1 MNFRTMYKLS
11 FIVLLS
17 YLIACSPIESSKE
30 YTLWYNAPAKNW
42 MNEALPIGNGYIG
55 AMFYGGVPTDE
66 IQISEEGIWAGG
78 PGANPQYNGG
88 NKKES
93 WKHLANIRSL
103 LAQGKTAEAGKLA
116 NTYMVGE
123 ISPAEGGAEFGDY
136 GAQQPFGSLL
146 ITTDGVDS
154 SYTDYLR
161 KLNISQSLGSVSFK
175 HGGFNYK
182 NFYFASY
189 PSRLLVF
196 RYTNNCKNGTTYR
209 MRYTSPHKNT
219 NITAIDNNTV
229 KIEGSLESNGEQF
242 EGIIWVKTDGI
253 PSFSENE
260 YKIEQAR
267 NVEFYVSVA
276 SSYKNEFPHYT
287 GTDYKTINHTAIEKA
302 KTNSYEYLLK
312 EHVDDYKKLFDRVS
326 LSLSSAPD
334 TSTMPTD
341 RRLLQYSKGASDFAL
356 EELYF
361 QYGRYLLISS
371 SRPGTMPAH
380 LQGKWNHLMSPP
392 WACDYHMN
400 INLQMIYWPAE
411 LTNLSECHIPLL
423 QYIES
428 LRQPG
433 RITAREYFNARGWS
447 VHTMNNAY
455 GFTAPGWNFYW
466 GYAPNS
472 ASWLGSHIWEH
483 YAFTQDSV
491 YLKQIAYPILKEL
504 GEFWLDYL
512 TEDSDGTLVSS
523 PSYSPEHGN
532 ISIGATIDQ
541 EIAWELFSNLLKA
554 SETLGYQNAF
564 IDSIR
569 TAREKLSPLRI
580 GKYGQLQEW
589 KTDLDDPNDKH
600 RHISHLYALYPSYQI
615 SPTATPEWAKAA
627 EQTLKQRGEEGTGW
641 SLSWKINF
649 WARLRN
655 GNTSYKM
662 LRNLLT
668 PSVGEGSRPSHSGS
682 YANLL
687 CAHPPFQIDG
697 NMGAVAG
704 ITEMLLQSY
713 SDTIRLL
720 PALPVEW
727 SNGKVKGLRAR
738 GGYTVD
744 IEWKN
749 GLLQKA
755 VIHDDNSSDGT
766 RSCAINYCKETR
778 TITIPSGKREIT
790 ISDFPCSIE

>member
-1 MNFRTMYKLS
+1 MYKL
-11 FIVLLS
+11 FIIVLLS
-17 YLIACSPIESSKE
+17 FLIACTKTGNEKE
-30 YTLWYNAPAKNW
+30 YTLWYNTPAKSW

-78 PGANPQYNGG
+78 PGANPNYNGG

-93 WKHLANIRSL
+93 WKHLPEIRSL
-103 LAQGKTAEAGKLA
+103 LAQGKTEEAGKLA

-123 ISPAEGGAEFGDY
+123 ISPAKGGAEFGDF

-146 ITTDGVDS
+146 ITIDGIDS
-154 SYTDYLR
+154 TYSDYLR
-161 KLNISQSLGSVSFK
+161 ELNISQSLGSVSFR
-175 HGGFNYK
+175 HNGTNYR
-182 NFYFASY
+182 NYYFASY
-189 PSRLLVF
+189 PSRLLVL
-196 RYTNNCKNGTTYR
+196 RYTNSNKEGASYR
-209 MRYTSPHKNT
+209 LIYTSPHKNT
-219 NITAIDNNTV
+219 NITATDNNTI
-229 KIEGSLESNGEQF
+229 KIEGTLESNGEQF
-242 EGIIWVKTDGI
+242 EGIIYIKTDGI
-253 PSFSENE
+253 PSFADNE
-260 YKIEQAR
+260 YKIEKAK

-276 SSYKNEFPHYT
+276 SSYKNEFPDYT
-287 GTDYKTINHTAIEKA
+287 GTDYKTINRTAIEKA
-302 KTNSYEYLLK
+302 KTSHYENLLK
-312 EHVDDYKKLFDRVS
+312 EHVNDYIQLFNRVS
-326 LSLSSAPD
+326 LSLNA
-334 TSTMPTD
+334 STDNSTIPTD
-341 RRLLQYSKGASDFAL
+341 QRLLQYSKGARDFAL

-411 LTNLSECHIPLL
+411 ITNLSECHTPLL

-447 VHTMNNAY
+447 VHTMNNVY
-455 GFTAPGWNFYW
+455 GFTAPGWDFYW

-472 ASWLGSHIWEH
+472 ASWLSNHIWEH
-483 YAFTQDSV
+483 YLFSGDSV
-491 YLKQIAYPILKEL
+491 YLKQTAYPILKEL

-512 TEDSDGTLVSS
+512 IKDSDGTLVSS
-523 PSYSPEHGN
+523 PSFSPEHGN
-532 ISIGATIDQ
+532 ITIGATIDQ
-541 EIAWELFSNLLKA
+541 EIAWELFSNLLEA
-554 SETLGYQNAF
+554 SKTLGYQDAF
-564 IDSIR
+564 TDSIR
-569 TAREKLSPLRI
+569 TAREKLSSLQI
-580 GKYGQLQEW
+580 GQYGQLQEW
-589 KTDLDDPNDKH
+589 KADLDDPNDKH

-615 SPTATPEWAKAA
+615 SPSETPELAKAA
-627 EQTLKQRGEEGTGW
+627 EQTLIHRGEDGTGW

-668 PSVGEGSRPSHSGS
+668 PSIGEGSRPSQSGS

-704 ITEMLLQSY
+704 IAEMLLQSY
-713 SDTIRLL
+713 NDTIRLL
-720 PALPVEW
+720 PALPLEW
-727 SNGKVKGLRAR
+727 QTGEVKGLRAR
-738 GGYTVD
+738 GGYSVD
-744 IEWKN
+744 IKWKN

-755 VIHDDNSSDGT
+755 VIHSDKISSKP
-766 RSCAINYCKETR
+766 RPCAVNYCRETR
-778 TITIPSGKREIT
+778 IVSIPAGKQKVT

>member
-1 MNFRTMYKLS
+1 MYKLS
-11 FIVLLS
+11 LIALLS
-17 YLIACSPIESSKE
+17 YLIACSPRENSKE
-30 YTLWYNAPAKNW
+30 YTLWYNTPAKSW

-78 PGANPQYNGG
+78 PGSNPQYNGG

-103 LAQGKTAEAGKLA
+103 LAQGKTSEAGKLA

-123 ISPAEGGAEFGDY
+123 ISSAKGEAEFGDY

-146 ITTDGVDS
+146 ITTDGIDS
-154 SYTDYLR
+154 TYTDYFR

-175 HGGFNYK
+175 HKGSNYK

-196 RYTNNCKNGTTYR
+196 RYTNNCKNGATYR
-209 MRYTSPHKNT
+209 MAYTSPHKNT
-219 NITAIDNNTV
+219 NITAIDNNTI
-229 KIEGSLESNGEQF
+229 KIEGALESNGERF
-242 EGIIWVKTDGI
+242 EGLVCIKTDGV
-253 PSFSENE
+253 PYFSENE

-276 SSYKNEFPHYT
+276 SAYKNTFPDYT
-287 GTDYKTINHTAIEKA
+287 GTNYEAINRTAIEKA
-302 KTNSYEYLLK
+302 KTSTYEHLLK
-312 EHVDDYKKLFDRVS
+312 EHINDYKGLFDRVS
-326 LSLSSAPD
+326 LSLNSAPD
-334 TSTMPTD
+334 TSTLPTD
-341 RRLLQYSKGASDFAL
+341 QRLLQYSKGARDFAL

-380 LQGKWNHLMSPP
+380 LQGKWNNLMSPP

-411 LTNLSECHIPLL
+411 ITNLSECHTPLL

-491 YLKQIAYPILKEL
+491 YLKQSAYPILKEL

-523 PSYSPEHGN
+523 PSYSPEHGD
-532 ISIGATIDQ
+532 IAIGATIDQ

-554 SETLGYQNAF
+554 SEILSYQNAF
-564 IDSIR
+564 TDSIR
-569 TAREKLSPLRI
+569 TAREKLSPLKI

-615 SPTATPEWAKAA
+615 SPTATPEWANAA
-627 EQTLKQRGEEGTGW
+627 EQTLKQRGEDGTGW

-649 WARLRN
+649 WARLKN

-704 ITEMLLQSY
+704 VAEMLLQSY
-713 SDTIRLL
+713 NDTIRLL
-720 PALPVEW
+720 PALPAEW
-727 SNGKVKGLRAR
+727 KDGKVTGLCAR

-755 VIHDDNSSDGT
+755 IIRNNNPSNSP
-766 RSCAINYCKETR
+766 RSCAVNYCKETR
-778 TITIPSGKREIT
+778 IITIPSGKQETT
-790 ISDFPCSIE
+790 ISDFPCCIE